1 MALEVWS
8 EMQFQQKIYT
18 KDAEVD
24 GKIKILPIT
33 KTNFPE
39 FQGVEIYGGGIEIGS
54 VYDYFYPNYKSGE
67 LSIGIIDS
75 KGASRE
81 KVISYSSSDCPKE
94 VGLDSGG
101 TFLAN
106 GFELYNRSTN
116 TISKIYSPED
126 NLLNF
131 DHVTTLMYAKNT
143 PTRELSGSKE
153 QFCIQLDSS
162 NGAVTLRNVPNG
174 TNETIFGGYVTLYR
188 PTGMGSSE
196 TRFDTLYLDEY
207 KNGNRSIGTALDDI
221 ESRLNDEGF
230 KSGSFGT
237 DDDHPSIFLDEHG
250 NSINALKGSIH
261 QSGALVEVIIDTANS
276 DIQAF
281 VDQYSNNYTCRL
293 ADKVKDWGGNWF
305 TLKKPSA
312 IRTDIQSSWTESYTI
327 YINTPYNQP
336 QFWVVTIKYPNQ
348 TNDTPTVTFTQGT
361 TAIDRV
367 TYNNTSF
374 CWRTKY

>member
-8 EMQFQQKIYT
+8 EMQFRQKIYT

-54 VYDYFYPNYKSGE
+54 IYDYFYPNYKSGE

-75 KGASRE
+75 KGTIKE
-81 KVISYSSSDCPKE
+81 KVISYTSGDCPKE
-94 VGLDSGG
+94 VGLNIKGI
-101 TFLAN
+101 FLAN
-106 GFELYNRSTN
+106 GFELYDRSTN
-116 TISKIYSPED
+116 IISKIYSPEN

-153 QFCIQLDSS
+153 QFCIQLDSR

-174 TNETIFGGYVTLYR
+174 DYETIFGGYVVLYR

-196 TRFDTLYLDEY
+196 TKFDTLYLDEY

-221 ESRLNDEGF
+221 ESRLDDEGF

-237 DDDHPSIFLDEHG
+237 DGHPSIFLDKDR
-250 NSINALKGSIH
+250 NPINALKGSIH
-261 QSGALVEVIIDTANS
+261 QSGALVEIIIDTANS
-276 DIQAF
+276 DIKAF
-281 VDQYSNNYTCRL
+281 VDQYSNTYTCYL
-293 ADKVKDWGGNWF
+293 TDNVTDWSGNSF

-327 YINTPYNQP
+327 YINTPQNQP

-361 TAIDRV
+361 MAIDRV